1 MKKSDKSGHETVV
14 EMKVFISRGGF
25 YTQNQ
30 TDSQNLSSLGDLK
43 PQKPAFSLFF
53 FSTFKLEL
61 CRLSNHQLH
70 MFFMIGPVKL
80 S

>member
-1 MKKSDKSGHETVV
+1 MKKFDKFEYKEVI
-14 EMKVFISRGGF
+14 EMKAFVPKGGF
-25 YTQNQ
+25 ITQNHVS
-30 TDSQNLSSLGDLK
+30 SQNLSSLGDLK
-43 PQKPAFSLFF
+43 PQKPVFSLFF